1 MHPYAYDEGV
11 KEFAVYNVMR
21 LLLLITWVCVV
32 IGVWVLFAGA
42 LNRTEVLFG
51 LIIAFVGSGISSW
64 YLLARQREALA
75 MRLGEGASR
84 ASQKYQE
91 ARKAPDEA

>member
-1 MHPYAYDEGV
+1 M
-11 KEFAVYNVMR
+11 KEFVVYNVMR

-42 LNRTEVLFG
+42 LDRNEVLIG
-51 LIIAFVGSGISSW
+51 LIIAFIGSGISSW
-64 YLLARQREALA
+64 YLLAPQREALA
-75 MRLGEGASR
+75 MRLGEGASK

-91 ARKAPDEA
+91 ARKSADEE